1 MKGRVDLEGAIDLH
15 AHCGPS
21 VFDRRVDGYEY
32 ASEAAQAGMDAV
44 VMKEHHLPTAYG
56 VPYIERLLER
66 DETNIDVVGSVVLN
80 YCNGGFNPFAVDAAI
95 GYGAGVVWGPTLDA
109 RHHGEVLELGGHV
122 FASGGGEE
130 YEDVDG
136 IDALDEDG
144 TLTEDVE
151 LCLRKIAD
159 SDVVLCLGHVSYEET
174 RKIVEYATEMGHEK
188 VVVDHPNFPV
198 TDLDREQQE
207 TLASLGA
214 TLNFPFNAISPTY
227 GWASNEELYE
237 NVREV
242 GVDSCVLSSDVGQI
256 PNPSSPES
264 LRLLGEALLEEGLSQ
279 AEFDRMVTDAPRELL
294 GLGR

>member
-1 MKGRVDLEGAIDLH
+1 MESRVDLEGAIDLH

-21 VFDRRVDGYEY
+21 LFDRRVDGYEY
-32 ASEAAQAGMDAV
+32 ASEAADAGMDAV
-44 VMKEHHLPTAYG
+44 VMKAHHLPTAYG
-56 VPYIERLLER
+56 VPYIEQLLAR
-66 DETNIDVVGSVVLN
+66 DGTSIDVVGSITLN

-109 RHHGEVLELGGHV
+109 KHHGEVLELGGHV
-122 FASGGGEE
+122 FAGGGGEE

-136 IDALDEDG
+136 IDALDENGD
-144 TLTEDVE
+144 LTEDVR

-174 RKIVEYATEMGHEK
+174 RNIVEYAADLGHEK

-198 TDLDREQQE
+198 TGLGVEQQE
-207 TLASLGA
+207 TLVSLGA

-227 GWASNEELYE
+227 GWVSNEELYE

-242 GVDSCVLSSDVGQI
+242 GVDNCVLSSDVGQI

-264 LRLLGEALLEEGLSQ
+264 LRLLGEALLEAGLSR
-279 AEFDRMVTDAPRELL
+279 AEFHRMVREAPRELL
-294 GLGR
+294 GIGQ